1 MSCFCFGTNANENKN
16 KKRYKIGILRIDY
29 EYPPIAGDVDDER
42 SFDFGVEYE
51 VVEGLTFQNA
61 QQGILSAE
69 IISSFKTAIR
79 KLEKKNVIGLSGD
92 CGFMM
97 AYQKLVCD
105 ISKLPVF
112 MSSLLQTPIIAASI
126 EDHETI
132 GILSANSDTLKP
144 NLKKLMT
151 ECGVNV
157 NLEQIY
163 VIGCQEIPG
172 FDAVAKG
179 EKVNNKLVNKGI
191 EKIIKHSLVGH
202 PNTKAFLMECTEL
215 PCYSDTVRYISGL
228 PVFDIIT
235 LINLFYAS
243 STDNPN
249 FGINGWDI

>member
-1 MSCFCFGTNANENKN
+1 MSCFCLCPKEKPRKVG
-16 KKRYKIGILRIDY
+16 YKIGILRIDY
-29 EYPPIAGDVDDER
+29 EYPPIAGDVDDDR

-51 VVEGLTFQNA
+51 VVEGLTFEKA
-61 QQGILSAE
+61 QAGILSAE

-97 AYQKLVCD
+97 AYQKLVCE

-112 MSSLLQTPIIAASI
+112 MSSLLQIPIIAASI
-126 EDHETI
+126 EPHETI
-132 GILSANSDTLKP
+132 GILSANSNTLKP
-144 NLKKLMT
+144 NMKKLMT

-157 NLEQIY
+157 ELDQLY

-179 EKVNNKLVNKGI
+179 EKVNSNLVNKGI
-191 EKIIKHSLVGH
+191 EKVVKHSLVAH

-215 PCYSDTVRYISGL
+215 PCYSDTVRYTTGL

-249 FGINGWDI
+249 FGINGWDV